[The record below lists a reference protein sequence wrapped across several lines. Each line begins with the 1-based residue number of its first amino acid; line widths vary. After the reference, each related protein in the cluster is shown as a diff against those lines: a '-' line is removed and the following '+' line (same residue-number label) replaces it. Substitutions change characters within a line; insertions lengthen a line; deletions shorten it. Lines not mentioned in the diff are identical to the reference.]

1 MRDTELRLAAWRDGS
16 TQAER
21 LAAAIIR
28 LAGYE
33 GIDPQAPIGGPGGGK
48 DIICNKGGIKW
59 TCAVYFPPT
68 AVTFNSVRKKFLS
81 DLAKVADASRG
92 FVFVTNRPITPT
104 QKKALE
110 SAATAARKDVD
121 IFQLERL
128 RALLDAP
135 NGYGV
140 RLQFLSIAM
149 AVEEQLSWFEDSGD
163 RVLNALTVNT
173 RELLGIKALLQ
184 GMAKSNAEI
193 VRTMSV
199 IGMTAPPTP
208 DLLST
213 ANFSAPIPTRPI
225 SATINVPQILFVH
238 RLACFDMPT
247 KNVGMLRR
255 VDVWLANSDGDRAE
269 HLQPPTAETVPLLL
283 DDLCAT
289 WRDNYAALTN
299 APVDRRLNAIARF
312 HTKFLI
318 IHPFLDGNGRL
329 SRALLMQQCLDLFG
343 IANMSLLDQGAA
355 YYRALKAADAEDF
368 APLITLL
375 KPVVD
380 L

>member
-33 GIDPQAPIGGPGGGK
+33 GIDPQSPIGGPDGGS
-48 DIICNKGGIKW
+48 DILCTRGGIVW

-68 AVTFNSVRKKFLS
+68 PVTFNSVRKKFLS
-81 DLAKVADASRG
+81 DLSKVSGDSRG

-104 QKKALE
+104 QKKTLE
-110 SAATAARKDVD
+110 AAATAAKKDAD
-121 IFQLERL
+121 IFALERL

-140 RLQFLSIAM
+140 RLQFLAIAM
-149 AVEEQLSWFEDSGD
+149 AIEEQLSWFEDSGD
-163 RVLNALTVNT
+163 RVMNALTINT

-184 GMAKSNAEI
+184 GMAKNNAEI
-193 VRTMSV
+193 VRTMSL
-199 IGMTAPPTP
+199 IGMNAPPTP

-213 ANFSAPIPTRPI
+213 ANFAAPIPARPT
-225 SATINVPQILFVH
+225 SETIDVPHILFVH

-247 KNVGMLRR
+247 KNVGILRR
-255 VDVWLANSDGDRAE
+255 VDVWLANSDGDRAL
-269 HLQPPTAETVPLLL
+269 HLQPPSAENVLRLL
-283 DDLCAT
+283 DELCGA
-289 WRDNYAALTN
+289 WRDNYGGLTS
-299 APVDRRLNAIARF
+299 ASVDRRLSAIANF
-312 HTKFLI
+312 HTKLLV
-318 IHPFLDGNGRL
+318 IHPFLDGNGRVA
-329 SRALLMQQCLDLFG
+329 RALLMQQCLDLFG
-343 IANMSLLDQGAA
+343 IANMSLLDRGAD
-355 YYRALKAADAEDF
+355 YYRALRAADTEDF

-380 L
+380 Q